1 MHFATKDY
9 ESVEVAALS
18 DFTGDPH
25 VREVLGWDDDSDR
38 ILNWG
43 IEEDKKKLEASP
55 ALIRLYNQRQ
65 FGVGD
70 PVEPAA
76 PSARLLKRKNAG
88 VWPRW
93 KEPQT
98 AVSNPYLVDKTPH
111 TIAYV

>member
-1 MHFATKDY
+1 MQFATKDD

-18 DFTGDPH
+18 NFTGDHH

-43 IEEDKKKLEASP
+43 IEEDKTKLEASP
-55 ALIRLYNQRQ
+55 ALIRLYNPRP
-65 FGVGD
+65 FGVGG

-76 PSARLLKRKNAG
+76 SSARLLKRKNAR

-98 AVSNPYLVDKTPH
+98 AASNPYLVDKTPH